1 MDFFSLQFLYALG
14 AIVLIDLVL
23 AGDNAIVIALA
34 ARKLPPG
41 LRNRAIV
48 WGTAGAIIVRSL
60 MTGVVVWLLNIP
72 GLMLAG
78 GALLLW
84 IAVKLLAPQ
93 EENHAEGH
101 AAADSFW
108 GAMKTIVI
116 ADAVMGLDN
125 VLAVAGA
132 AQGSFLLV
140 VLGLLISIPI
150 VVWGSQM
157 ILKLIERFPSIVY
170 LGAAVL
176 AATAVKMMLTEP
188 LTRPWV
194 EAMGYWTWVAYI
206 FTVGGVLLAGRTLDR
221 SNKAQAAPG
230 ADATPAADASAVAT
244 ATATE
249 AIAQPAAHAA
259 VHAELQAVVRGS
271 PEILPAVFSTSVEVR
286 NMNTLINKSAIE
298 ATQAAVLIPVNGSAA
313 SDAAVSRFISRNA
326 GGSVKV
332 HLVHAAP
339 MIQRHVSRF
348 VNKAARSQF
357 LNQRFEQALAPVQRR
372 LHDAGFEVETHLLRS
387 RNLAGAI
394 AGLADQLGCERIVI
408 GAQKKTALAR
418 LLTVSVP
425 GRVLERANVPVE
437 VVLHAEAS
445 MFARFAWP
453 AGVGA
458 VIAVLAID

>member
-206 FTVGGVLLAGRTLDR
+206 VTVGGVLLAGRTLDR
-221 SNKAQAAPG
+221 RNKAQAALG
-230 ADATPAADASAVAT
+230 ADATPAADASASAVAVATATAT

-249 AIAQPAAHAA
+249 AIAQSAAHAA
-259 VHAELQAVVRGS
+259 VHAELQAVVRQS
-271 PEILPAVFSTSVEVR
+271 PAILPAVFSTSVEVR
-286 NMNTLINKSAIE
+286 NLNT
-298 ATQAAVLIPVNGSAA
+298 
-313 SDAAVSRFISRNA
+313 
-326 GGSVKV
+326 
-332 HLVHAAP
+332 
-339 MIQRHVSRF
+339 
-348 VNKAARSQF
+348 
-357 LNQRFEQALAPVQRR
+357 
-372 LHDAGFEVETHLLRS
+372 
-387 RNLAGAI
+387 
-394 AGLADQLGCERIVI
+394 
-408 GAQKKTALAR
+408 
-418 LLTVSVP
+418 
-425 GRVLERANVPVE
+425 
-437 VVLHAEAS
+437 
-445 MFARFAWP
+445 
-453 AGVGA
+453 
-458 VIAVLAID
+458 